1 MEVIV
6 SLDPPPLRL
15 LDVPRAWIVLHS
27 DALKEGYHNHRQI
40 HYLRKAAESSANP
53 SILLDLILSTQMAL
67 LKQVPE
73 KEDKQGAIPC
83 LSSSFSRTLKA
94 ENFAGSTPC
103 RPRICILA
111 LENPHCGS
119 SGVPFMKRT
128 TGLEATACCIA
139 DRVSLEISRACGLA
153 SSSLLLGTLFIT
165 GKDANP
171 LVICLKHYQ
180 TRLNI
185 AGGLLTGR
193 ANRLGV
199 MIGTWINRCLQTDEI
214 RQNEA

>member
-1 MEVIV
+1 M

-15 LDVPRAWIVLHS
+15 LYLPRAWKVLHS
-27 DALKEGYHNHRQI
+27 DAWKEGYHNHRRI
-40 HYLRKAAESSANP
+40 HYLRTAAGSSANP

-67 LKQVPE
+67 LTQVPG
-73 KEDKQGAIPC
+73 KEDRQGAIPC

-111 LENPHCGS
+111 LENPHCGN

-139 DRVSLEISRACGLA
+139 DRVSLDISRACGLVT
-153 SSSLLLGTLFIT
+153 SSLLLGTLFLT

-185 AGGLLTGR
+185 AGGLHTGR

-199 MIGTWINRCLQTDEI
+199 MIATWSDSTWQTDEI
-214 RQNEA
+214 RQNEM

>member
-1 MEVIV
+1 
-6 SLDPPPLRL
+6 
-15 LDVPRAWIVLHS
+15 
-27 DALKEGYHNHRQI
+27 
-40 HYLRKAAESSANP
+40 
-53 SILLDLILSTQMAL
+53 MAL

-73 KEDKQGAIPC
+73 KEDEHGAIPC

-139 DRVSLEISRACGLA
+139 DRVSLEISRACGLE
-153 SSSLLLGTLFIT
+153 SSSLLVGTLLIT
-165 GKDANP
+165 RKDATP
-171 LVICLKHYQ
+171 LVICLKRYQ

-199 MIGTWINRCLQTDEI
+199 MIGTWSNRPLQT
-214 RQNEA
+214 RQNKAHGALGEDTVRYQYVTPIVTSLV